1 MQLLRPP
8 RADARP
14 FCGRAALLRA
24 RSPSAGAQLF
34 CEWQPFCEWQAWPV
48 RPTTVCRLADRL
60 RVRGGLLRL
69 RGGPL
74 RLTGGWLRLRGTG
87 TTR

>member
-8 RADARP
+8 RA
-14 FCGRAALLRA
+14 GG
-24 RSPSAGAQLF
+24 SPSADAQPF
-34 CEWQPFCEWQAWPV
+34 CEWQLFCEWQAWPV

-69 RGGPL
+69 G
-74 RLTGGWLRLRGTG
+74 GTG